1 MDDDVTVDPPL
12 PDLTGLIASSSANP
26 SLGLWWAR
34 RIPDDSTKV
43 STDRCSHR
51 LVINKHTESGTLM
64 CTRCTEM
71 IHVEIQGDQSQ
82 LDVLRSRLADSLGDP
97 SALVDLAEQ
106 LHKVEKMLDLDEQ
119 MIAANRRLVEIVKTI
134 IETVL

>member
-12 PDLTGLIASSSANP
+12 SDLAGLTVSCGP
-26 SLGLWWAR
+26 SLGLWYY
-34 RIPDDSTKV
+34 DDSTKV

-64 CTRCTEM
+64 CARCAEM